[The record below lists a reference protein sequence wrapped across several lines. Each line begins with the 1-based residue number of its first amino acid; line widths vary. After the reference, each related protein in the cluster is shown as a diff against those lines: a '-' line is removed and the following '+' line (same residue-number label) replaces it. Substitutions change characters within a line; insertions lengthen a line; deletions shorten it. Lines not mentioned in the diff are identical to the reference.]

1 MPIFVIE
8 IEEISTKHFK
18 VEAETADQAIEFI
31 SDKYE
36 EADEDFVLS
45 ASDYCQTKFIDVT
58 NDIHFESD
66 TIYSI

>member
-8 IEEISTKHFK
+8 IEETSTKHFK

-31 SDKYE
+31 SDKYG

-45 ASDYCQTKFIDVT
+45 ASDYYQTKFIDVT
-58 NDIHFESD
+58 NDIQFESEI
-66 TIYSI
+66 TYSV